1 MTSVETRQAV
11 HPDHARGM
19 DTETLRRHFLAGGMF
34 AAGEIRLVYTHYDRF
49 VVGAAVPD
57 GAPLV
62 LDQIAET
69 RTATFLERRELGIVN
84 IGGPGRVEA
93 AGQSWDMENG
103 DVLYLGMGS
112 GAVTFSGEGRFYL
125 ASAPAPAHRALPC
138 RLVTVGE
145 AKEMKTGA
153 VETSNKRTIRQFI
166 HPLVMESC
174 QLVLGYTTLEDGS
187 VWNTI
192 PSHVHDRRMEAYLY
206 HGMAPEARVLHLM
219 GEPTETRHLFVSN
232 EEAVLSPPWS
242 IHSGAGIGGYTFIW
256 AMAGDNV
263 DYTDMDFIQPSDLR

>member
-1 MTSVETRQAV
+1 MTTHVETRQAV
-11 HPDHARGM
+11 HPDHAKGM
-19 DTETLRRHFLAGGMF
+19 DTDSLRRHFLAEGLF
-34 AAGEIRLVYTHYDRF
+34 ARAEIRLVYTHYDRF
-49 VVGAAVPD
+49 VVGGAVPD
-57 GAPLV
+57 GADIT

-69 RTATFLERRELGIVN
+69 KTATFLERREMGIVN
-84 IGGPGRVEA
+84 IGEAGSVTA
-93 AGQSWDMENG
+93 AGQTWDMKNG

-112 GAVTFSGEGRFYL
+112 GAVTFSGKGRFYIT
-125 ASAPAPAHRALPC
+125 SCPAHRELPC
-138 RLVTVGE
+138 RLITVDE

-187 VWNTI
+187 VWNTM
-192 PSHVHDRRMEAYLY
+192 PAHVHDRRMEAYLY
-206 HGMAPEARVLHLM
+206 HGMAPESRVLHLM
-219 GEPTETRHLFVSN
+219 GQPQETRHIFVAN
-232 EEAVLSPPWS
+232 EQAVISPPWS

-263 DYTDMDFIQPSDLR
+263 DYTDMDFVQPGDLR